1 MESSVTKKKQARENR
16 CLDQETVP
24 WRRGSGMAVKMGER
38 MSKLASCLNWRSLFA
53 GAAGVFLAYAFSP
66 GAQAADDLTVFDW
79 AGYDEPSLHPAY
91 TAKHGGSPTFTFYG
105 DDDEGFQK
113 ARAGYKADLAHP
125 CLTTVNKWREAGLI
139 EPIDTSRLAS
149 WNDMIPAFKELP
161 GVSEDGKIW
170 LMPFDW
176 GNALLLVRTDLVPEA
191 DRTLDIFTNPKYKGR
206 IAVSSSVDDVY
217 GLALVALGMHK
228 FEELDDPEKF
238 KQANDYLKK
247 VRDNQKLYWTDPTQL
262 DQALASGEIVAAWA
276 WNQSLTV
283 GQSNGVPLEA
293 AMKAGTSTWICG
305 YVNLADE
312 PGSKDLA
319 YDYLNALLD
328 PQVGKY
334 LLEVWGYGHS
344 NTKSFS
350 VADKAAVARFGYDD
364 LDSFLEH
371 SVFQTGL
378 SVELQQKL
386 ADEFEKIKSGF

>member
-1 MESSVTKKKQARENR
+1 MSNR
-16 CLDQETVP
+16 V
-24 WRRGSGMAVKMGER
+24 WR
-38 MSKLASCLNWRSLFA
+38 LNWRALLA
-53 GAAGVFLAYAFSP
+53 GAAAAFLASAFSP
-66 GAQAADDLTVFDW
+66 GARAADDLTVFDW
-79 AGYDEPSLHPAY
+79 AGYDDPNLHPAY

-139 EPIDTSRLAS
+139 EPIDTSRLAA
-149 WNDMIPAFKELP
+149 WNDMIPAFKKLP
-161 GVSEDGKIW
+161 GVLEDGKIW
-170 LMPFDW
+170 LMPVDW

-191 DRTLDIFTNPKYKGR
+191 DRTLDIFTNPKYQGR
-206 IAVSSSVDDVY
+206 VAVSGSVDDAY
-217 GLALVALGMHK
+217 GLALLALGMHN
-228 FEELDDPEKF
+228 FEELKDPEKF
-238 KQANDYLKK
+238 KQANDYLTK

-262 DQALASGEIVAAWA
+262 DQAMASGEIVAAWA

-293 AMKAGTSTWICG
+293 AMKAGTSTWVCG
-305 YVNLADE
+305 YVNMADE

-334 LLEVWGYGHS
+334 LLEAWGYGHS
-344 NTKSFS
+344 NAKSFS
-350 VADKAAVARFGYDD
+350 IAEKPAVTRFGYDD
-364 LDSFLEH
+364 LDSFMEN
-371 SVFQTGL
+371 SVFQAGL